1 MSPVAATV
9 PDLLARDRFGAKR
22 MGFECSAI
30 RHYGRSTDRAIGIAW
45 KAIGWLPTGRKSG
58 LPDFPMM
65 MRNPGKPGL
74 RCVTDRLHHFFRSS
88 TLG

>member
-1 MSPVAATV
+1 MS
-9 PDLLARDRFGAKR
+9 
-22 MGFECSAI
+22 FECSAI
-30 RHYGRSTDRAIGIAW
+30 RHYGRSNPRIKSGGRAIGIAW

-65 MRNPGKPGL
+65 IRNPGKPGL